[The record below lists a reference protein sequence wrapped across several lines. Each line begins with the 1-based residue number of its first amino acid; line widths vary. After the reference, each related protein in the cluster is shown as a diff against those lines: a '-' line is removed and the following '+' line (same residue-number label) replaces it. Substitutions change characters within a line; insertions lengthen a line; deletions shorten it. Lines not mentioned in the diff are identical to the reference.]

1 MVYQQTDCT
10 VILTTLFRL
19 IDHQEFNNIH
29 FILTGQSGR
38 ILIISP
44 LNENRLH
51 ITKRVL
57 EREGVFKRQFL
68 ITEWREGLG
77 HSGETLLCAPPRL
90 IAICCPYLEP
100 ARFARQN
107 LYGKIPFYLAQI

>member
-29 FILTGQSGR
+29 FILTGQSGQF
-38 ILIISP
+38 LINSP

-51 ITKRVL
+51 NIVL

-77 HSGETLLCAPPRL
+77 HSGETLLCAPPPR
-90 IAICCPYLEP
+90 
-100 ARFARQN
+100 
-107 LYGKIPFYLAQI
+107 